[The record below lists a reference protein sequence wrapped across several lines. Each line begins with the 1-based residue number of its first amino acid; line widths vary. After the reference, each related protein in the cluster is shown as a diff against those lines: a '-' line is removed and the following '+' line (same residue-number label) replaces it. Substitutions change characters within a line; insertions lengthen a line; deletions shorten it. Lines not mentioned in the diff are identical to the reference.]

1 MATSRA
7 ESTALLAARSLAFPQ
22 RDTSLS
28 RSLSFPA
35 PASLA
40 VLLVCLTFLLSNLAS
55 YKAGRL
61 MEQRTQLGYLV
72 AAAPALEDLT
82 AATRFQDSVAMQF
95 VIQME
100 RLRRQR

>member
-22 RDTSLS
+22 RDAPLS
-28 RSLSFPA
+28 RTVSLPA

-55 YKAGRL
+55 YKAGQLNERRS
-61 MEQRTQLGYLV
+61 ELGYLI
-72 AAAPALEDLT
+72 AAAPALDDMR
-82 AATRFQDSVAMQF
+82 AATRSADSLAMQF
-95 VIQME
+95 AI
-100 RLRRQR
+100 LSG